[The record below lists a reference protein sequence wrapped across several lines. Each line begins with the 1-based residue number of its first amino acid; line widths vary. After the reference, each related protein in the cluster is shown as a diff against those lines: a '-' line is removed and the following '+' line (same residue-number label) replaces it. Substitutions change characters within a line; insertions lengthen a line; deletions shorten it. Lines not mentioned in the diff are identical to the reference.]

1 MTAGHFSKFQRFDV
15 FLSLLAEVNDVPF
28 SFLRGEEDRKKGYK
42 QLVKDSAIW
51 VNATKLTALTTTAT
65 SINKYARQLMWDVI
79 LNTKDIQKMTTSK
92 GKGVGFV
99 KMFGDDNLKD
109 VYSKCDIE

>member
-1 MTAGHFSKFQRFDV
+1 MKCFSNFHRFSV
-15 FLSLLAEVNDVPF
+15 SLFLLTEVHEVTF
-28 SFLRGEEDRKKGYK
+28 SFLRGDEDRKKGYK

-51 VNATKLTALTTTAT
+51 VNATKLTALTSTAT

-79 LNTKDIQKMTTSK
+79 LNPKDIQKMNTSK

-109 VYSKCDIE
+109 VYSKSDTE